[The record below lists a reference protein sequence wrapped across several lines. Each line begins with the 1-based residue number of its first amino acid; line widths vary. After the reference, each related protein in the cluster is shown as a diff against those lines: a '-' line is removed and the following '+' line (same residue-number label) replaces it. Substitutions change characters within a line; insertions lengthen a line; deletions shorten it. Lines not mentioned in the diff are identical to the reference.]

1 MFSEFL
7 KDYNYSD
14 ISKLIENIKFSESS
28 LDRVLNKALNLEKLN
43 FDELLILLNKECLKY
58 TNLLLDYSR
67 RVSLKRHGNVL
78 RFYAPM
84 YVSNECV
91 NSCIYC
97 GFNVNNKIKR
107 LTLTA
112 CDALK
117 EIEKIKNIGIDN
129 LLIVSGECK
138 TSVSKDYLIE
148 VVKNIRDF
156 FSTISIEVAP
166 METSEYK
173 ELYNEGVDGVVSYQE
188 TYNPSLYPIYHP
200 KGPKSE
206 MTYRLDTMDRAGKA
220 GMRSLGVGSLLGLS
234 NPLVDSFY
242 TLLHARF
249 LEKKYWKS
257 LVSISFPRI
266 RPSESGFKPKY
277 DITDDMLLHL
287 IAVSRLFLPDAE
299 LILSTRESK
308 SFRNKAF
315 KSGVTR
321 ISAGSKTSPLGYS
334 KEDNFGKQ
342 FSISDDRSPMELYK
356 HLLNI
361 GFDPV
366 FKDWDKGFRKENE

>member
-7 KDYNYSD
+7 KDYKYSD
-14 ISKLIENIKFSESS
+14 ISKLIENTKFSKSF
-28 LDRVLNKALNLEKLN
+28 LDSVLNKALNLEKLN

-58 TNLLLDYSR
+58 TDLLLDYSR
-67 RVSLKRHGNVL
+67 RVSLKRHGNIL

-107 LTLTA
+107 LTLNVN
-112 CDALK
+112 DALK
-117 EIEKIKNIGIDN
+117 EIKKIKEIGMDN

-138 TSVSKDYLIE
+138 TSVSKDYLIKI
-148 VVKNIRDF
+148 VKNIRDF

-166 METSEYK
+166 METNEYK
-173 ELYNEGVDGVVSYQE
+173 ELYDEGVDGVVSYQE

-200 KGPKSE
+200 KGPKSN
-206 MTYRLDTMDRAGKA
+206 MTYRLDTMDRAGMAK
-220 GMRSLGVGSLLGLS
+220 MRSLGIGSLLGLS
-234 NPLVDSFY
+234 DPFVETFY
-242 TLLHARF
+242 TLLHARY
-249 LEKKYWKS
+249 LEKKYWKA

-266 RPSESGFKPKY
+266 RPSESHFKPKY
-277 DITDDMLLHL
+277 EVNDDTLLHF

-299 LILSTRESK
+299 LVLSTRESED
-308 SFRNKAF
+308 FRNKAF

-321 ISAGSKTSPLGYS
+321 ISAGSRTSPLGYS

-342 FSISDDRSPMELYK
+342 FSISDERSPRELYEY
-356 HLLNI
+356 LLNI